1 MQAFCPATDHHFPVT
16 CKESFAGYLVM
27 HPFQLIYN
35 GICSKHFP
43 ELFHHCVHTHFDG
56 VTFSRMRHRRRNR
69 LCPIVIPLPHDSFMI
84 MQLARSPSKL
94 TNQKPLRETFLVRRM
109 KEVLP
114 FLRSLIDMRRPESSD
129 VGR

>member
-1 MQAFCPATDHHFPVT
+1 
-16 CKESFAGYLVM
+16 
-27 HPFQLIYN
+27 
-35 GICSKHFP
+35 
-43 ELFHHCVHTHFDG
+43 
-56 VTFSRMRHRRRNR
+56 
-69 LCPIVIPLPHDSFMI
+69 MI

-94 TNQKPLRETFLVRRM
+94 ANQKPLRETFLVRRM